1 MDAHAVCP
9 YLRAVRWQLR
19 AWSLCSLKSA
29 TTGLCGEARVSV
41 LNFYHEFAEQYP
53 PNIIKTHEEEMN
65 NFQL

>member
-1 MDAHAVCP
+1 MTIKGVVPVLPQKCHH
-9 YLRAVRWQLR
+9 W
-19 AWSLCSLKSA
+19 
-29 TTGLCGEARVSV
+29 SV